1 MIRLLDILW
10 LPPMAYAVL
19 EEVEA
24 KGRRYLI
31 VYNAQTDELEFIGN
45 PERKMNSCANCAR
58 RALRD
63 QYVHNTFRRTDI
75 RAWY

>member
-10 LPPMAYAVL
+10 LPPMAYAIL

-31 VYNAQTDELEFIGN
+31 VYNAQIDELEFIGN
-45 PERKMNSCANCAR
+45 PERKMNSCANCATYCTR
-58 RALRD
+58 RIYYNLNFTSFVS
-63 QYVHNTFRRTDI
+63 Y
-75 RAWY
+75 